1 MNRKQ
6 MRLLVVAGAALV
18 VVSVPVGLWPH
29 EAESVLSP
37 GKMVPCGGAWL
48 PPTGQRAES
57 ILSCGPVLDT
67 ARLFATLEL
76 ILGVVLILLA
86 LGLYLSQGRESQ
98 AGGQEGGRHAQE
110 QEREGEPDR
119 G

>member
-1 MNRKQ
+1 MNRTQ
-6 MRLLVVAGAALV
+6 MRMLVVAGAALI

-29 EAESVLSP
+29 EAESVVSP
-37 GKMVPCGGAWL
+37 GKLVPCGGAWL
-48 PPTGQRAES
+48 APTGQRAES

-76 ILGVVLILLA
+76 ILGVVLILMALA
-86 LGLYLSQGRESQ
+86 LYLSQGRDGQ
-98 AGGQEGGRHAQE
+98 AGGQQSGSATPDQQRD
-110 QEREGEPDR
+110 GEHDR